1 MKTKRKNR
9 KSSIILTLIF
19 LVINLMMV
27 YFSSILAQV
36 IITKPTLDFGFCS
49 LPSNYFR
56 FSDVVIQETNKA
68 DFSVGNGKS
77 FSITAPVGFQFQPNT
92 GSVLVQNGG
101 NLSGAT
107 IVISAG
113 QVTVQY
119 TCNAISKFDVLTL
132 TGLTIRAINGANSG
146 NLVRTGGNAV
156 INGLSINTTVSNTI
170 VSTAVSAGTYRTKS
184 NLIGLLDWN
193 QSTTWE
199 CGVVPPTDG
208 SANVVIRAYAG
219 LFAITNCVFF
229 SGSPDVRSIEL
240 ETGSNFSP
248 PASNSK
254 VLKVRGDFTIRN
266 GAFFRQ
272 RNWVQNGFNS
282 IQIGGDFIN
291 NGEMLTEGAN
301 NAYDLT
307 IEFNGIAPQFIYG
320 SGIFRMMGNGNQK
333 SLLLITNPIGV
344 TLQANFSTNSNFGD
358 PGEVVVNGYLLF
370 GSELNQL
377 TGLGS
382 LVLNGRTTLKAS
394 TFNLHYVHSGLK
406 TIANTSTIEFT
417 NPNSV
422 ISSTN
427 IPSLFLNN
435 LQVTVGTNGGL
446 NLLASLVV
454 NGTLTMNSGV
464 ISTNLNNIQLGS
476 SLSSLGTL
484 AYSSGYINGILKRWF
499 LGVNTGQSS
508 GLFPLS
514 DPSGL
519 LKRFVLIEYTEPTL
533 GGTLTSEW
541 VDSPMGTNFSNS
553 IVQTNCAGEFPISK
567 TASGYWSVSP
577 ANGITVNETKKYE
590 ITLSAEGIT
599 DFSNDCYITSVK
611 KSGAL
616 PWDQSG
622 IHLDN
627 LGNSVAPVI
636 RRLQA
641 FGWSNWGFAGEDSP
655 LPIELTEFLCFRS
668 ENAIEIKWI
677 TSSEFNNDHFEL
689 YRSFDGINWM
699 FLESVPAAGTSN
711 ENVVYQR
718 TDPTIKFQPYYL
730 LKQFDLDGTES
741 VFGPIQLVEM
751 KDDHFY
757 IFPSSNPSHENFILY
772 VQNTGLPTTANIN
785 ILDGLGQLIYNAA
798 FAVNT
803 DQNALEIDL
812 NNIKSGMYFIRLDM
826 HSSFNKSIKHQI
838 LVNE

>member
-56 FSDVVIQETNKA
+56 LSDVVIQETNKA

-77 FSITAPVGFQFQPNT
+77 FSINAPVGFQFQPNT

-219 LFAITNCVFF
+219 LFAITNCVVF

-254 VLKVRGDFTIRN
+254 VLKVRGDFTVKN
-266 GAFFRQ
+266 GAFLRQ

-282 IQIGGDFIN
+282 IQIGGNFLN
-291 NGEMLTEGAN
+291 NGEMLTEGSN

-307 IEFNGIAPQFIYG
+307 LEFNGNIPQLIYG
-320 SGIFRMMGNGNQK
+320 SGIFRMIGNGNQK

-344 TLQANFSTNSNFGD
+344 TLQSNFLTNSNFGD

-370 GSELNQL
+370 GSELTQL
-377 TGLGS
+377 TGSGS
-382 LVLNGRTTLKAS
+382 LVLNGKTTLKAS
-394 TFNLHYVHSGLK
+394 TFNLHFSNSGLK

-417 NPNSV
+417 NPNSA
-422 ISSTN
+422 ISNTN

-435 LQVTVGTNGGL
+435 LQITVGVNGGL
-446 NLLASLVV
+446 NLLSNLVV

-464 ISTNLNNIQLGS
+464 ISTNLNTIQLGS
-476 SLSSLGTL
+476 SLSALGNL
-484 AYSSGYINGILKRWF
+484 EYHNGYVRGILKRWF
-499 LGVNTGQSS
+499 LGVNSGQSS

-514 DPSGL
+514 DPTGVF
-519 LKRFVLIEYTEPTL
+519 KRFVLVEYSESTL
-533 GGTLTSEW
+533 GGSLTSEW
-541 VDSPMGTNFSNS
+541 IDSPMGTNFSNS
-553 IVQTNCAGEFPISK
+553 LVQTNCDGEFPISK

-577 ANGITVNETKKYE
+577 ADGITVNETKKYE

-599 DFSNDCYITSVK
+599 DFSDDCHITAVK
-611 KSGAL
+611 KSGSL

-627 LGNSVAPVI
+627 LGNSVAPII
-636 RRLQA
+636 RRQQA

-655 LPIELTEFLCFRS
+655 LPIELSEFLCFRT

-677 TSSEFNNDHFEL
+677 TSSEFNNDHFDL
-689 YRSFDGINWM
+689 YRSIDGINWLL
-699 FLESVPAAGTSN
+699 FESVPAAGTSN
-711 ENVVYQR
+711 ENVVYQL

-730 LKQFDLDGTES
+730 LKQIDFDGTES
-741 VFGPIQLVEM
+741 VFGPIQLVEISE
-751 KDDHFY
+751 DYFHVFA
-757 IFPSSNPSHENFILY
+757 STNPSQENFMLY
-772 VQNTGLPTTANIN
+772 IQNTGLPTNAKVT
-785 ILDGLGQLIYNAA
+785 ILNEIGQLIYKASFEA
-798 FAVNT
+798 KSG
-803 DQNALEIDL
+803 QNAFDINL
-812 NNIKSGMYFIRLDM
+812 NKIKSGMYFITLDM
-826 HSSFNKSIKHQI
+826 NSSFYKPLKQQI
-838 LVNE
+838 LINE